1 MSQERRSAVIGLQMP
16 PYGPVMRLPE
26 YLTWQEFCSRTM
38 CPKPYGVFAANSLS
52 SIRTS
57 TQLIMSIGARKSL
70 LELRSHRLPRSRRP
84 DSMQPRPA
92 WADTGA
98 EAFGTMPC
106 RLSVIVTLDT
116 RHPSTAISAPTC
128 QVGWSKVLP
137 SITRLETAWEG

>member
-1 MSQERRSAVIGLQMP
+1 
-16 PYGPVMRLPE
+16 
-26 YLTWQEFCSRTM
+26 
-38 CPKPYGVFAANSLS
+38 
-52 SIRTS
+52 
-57 TQLIMSIGARKSL
+57 

-137 SITRLETAWEG
+137 SITRLETAWEGESGSTLTPSKADPRKVLPRT